1 MLNIVCH
8 ITNPNGQTLR
18 YTVKMPTSTTVQQL
32 VDRIQSR
39 FEYPPTTV
47 QRSERDSSDSQKS
60 HILFYEENIDD
71 KNDVFYFNFERLPNE
86 MSRKVD
92 FNETSMDQSPQL
104 LSVLSNQI
112 PSGSSTPSNMQVTST
127 FANDSRIATPPD
139 IVIGHSL
146 NEVTIPNVV
155 MGCRKAEL
163 IVAKLER
170 GEPIEPGERQQ
181 LVRTAGRWL
190 MEACAQKYKPTT
202 LERAFFAKQFFGNLP
217 NFNYEITD
225 FHNSQSRGFLDVFI
239 YNERDRKARSG
250 EINRGDAPSDTLVK
264 NNRKRRLDQHD
275 QSRLFPA
282 VLSVPNDTITHLS
295 VLEENTELFETRFSE
310 LMSNEF
316 NKNPDNIA
324 EHWETCVAPK
334 ILAYLKRTNPDHYF
348 RVVGKNESDDRNMIS
363 TWALHC
369 IPFLVRRLH
378 RETNTKL
385 SYLIAHLE
393 TVDDANILKSMRE
406 NGDTG
411 PVIFTDS
418 TNYRIIVIDKIIPC
432 GQTSALALE
441 KLLKSF
447 YVYQI
452 TLGQFRR
459 AMITL
464 ILTLFGIA
472 KNKTSSFKEVAQN
485 VLATAI

>member
-1 MLNIVCH
+1 MLNVVCH

-39 FEYPPTTV
+39 FECPPTCV

-71 KNDVFYFNFERLPNE
+71 KNDVFYFNFERSPNE

-92 FNETSMDQSPQL
+92 FTEPSMEQSAQL

-112 PSGSSTPSNMQVTST
+112 PSGASTPSNMQVTST
-127 FANDSRIATPPD
+127 FANDSRITTPPD
-139 IVIGHSL
+139 IVIGPSL
-146 NEVTIPNVV
+146 NEVSIPNVV

-202 LERAFFAKQFFGNLP
+202 FERAYFAKQFFGNLP
-217 NFNYEITD
+217 NFNYEIAD

-250 EINRGDAPSDTLVK
+250 EINRGDTPSDSMIK
-264 NNRKRRLDQHD
+264 INRKRRLDQHD
-275 QSRLFPA
+275 QSGPFPA
-282 VLSVPNDTITHLS
+282 VLSVPNDTVTQLS
-295 VLEENTELFETRFSE
+295 LLEENTELFETRFSE
-310 LMSNEF
+310 LMNNEF
-316 NKNPDNIA
+316 NKTPENIA

-348 RVVGKNESDDRNMIS
+348 RVVGENESNDRNMIS

-378 RETNTKL
+378 REANTKL
-385 SYLIAHLE
+385 SYLVAHLE
-393 TVDDANILKSMRE
+393 NVDDANILKSMRE